1 MPDSGGSPGCV
12 RVIHR
17 FGKEAVAG
25 RWALRPHW
33 AMRITPS
40 LSHEQG
46 LRAQGFVRIAGVDE
60 VGRGPLAGP
69 VAAAAVIL
77 DPARLPP
84 DLDDS
89 KRMTARRRER
99 AERAIRASAE
109 VGLGLASVEEIEA
122 LNILGA
128 THLAMRRA
136 IEALPAPPDHVL
148 VDGNQLPKGLP
159 MPVRGLVGGDRLSL
173 SIAAASVVAKVW
185 RDQLMVT
192 LAQQH
197 PGYGWETNKG
207 YGSESHIAALQRLGP
222 SPIHRRSFAPLRNRL
237 WQE

>member
-1 MPDSGGSPGCV
+1 
-12 RVIHR
+12 
-17 FGKEAVAG
+17 
-25 RWALRPHW
+25 
-33 AMRITPS
+33 MRIAPS
-40 LSHEQG
+40 FSHELA
-46 LRAQGFVRIAGVDE
+46 LRAQGFLRIAGVDE

-69 VAAAAVIL
+69 VVAAAVIL
-77 DPARLPP
+77 DPASLPP

-89 KRMTARRRER
+89 KRMTPRRREK
-99 AERAIRASAE
+99 AEQAIRESAQ
-109 VGLGLASVEEIEA
+109 VGIGSATVEEIEA

-136 IEALPAPPDHVL
+136 LAALPAPADHAL
-148 VDGNQLPKGLP
+148 IDGNQLPKGLP
-159 MPVRGLVGGDRLSL
+159 MGATGLVGGDRLSL

-197 PGYGWETNKG
+197 PGYGWETNMG

-222 SPIHRRSFAPLRNRL
+222 TPYHRRSFAPLRNML
-237 WQE
+237 

>member
-1 MPDSGGSPGCV
+1 
-12 RVIHR
+12 
-17 FGKEAVAG
+17 
-25 RWALRPHW
+25 
-33 AMRITPS
+33 
-40 LSHEQG
+40 
-46 LRAQGFVRIAGVDE
+46 
-60 VGRGPLAGP
+60 
-69 VAAAAVIL
+69 
-77 DPARLPP
+77 
-84 DLDDS
+84 
-89 KRMTARRRER
+89 
-99 AERAIRASAE
+99 

-222 SPIHRRSFAPLRNRL
+222 SPIHRRSFAPLRNML

>member
-1 MPDSGGSPGCV
+1 
-12 RVIHR
+12 
-17 FGKEAVAG
+17 
-25 RWALRPHW
+25 
-33 AMRITPS
+33 MRIAPS
-40 LSHEQG
+40 FSHELA
-46 LRAQGFVRIAGVDE
+46 LRAQGFLRIAGVDE

-69 VAAAAVIL
+69 VVAAAVIL
-77 DPARLPP
+77 DPASLPP

-89 KRMTARRRER
+89 KRMTPRRREK
-99 AERAIRASAE
+99 AERAIRESAQ
-109 VGLGLASVEEIEA
+109 VGIGSATVEEIEA

-136 IEALPAPPDHVL
+136 LAALPAPADHAL
-148 VDGNQLPKGLP
+148 IDGNQLPKGLP
-159 MPVRGLVGGDRLSL
+159 MGATGLVGGDRLSL

-197 PGYGWETNKG
+197 PGYGWETNMG

-222 SPIHRRSFAPLRNRL
+222 TPYHRRSFAPLRNML
-237 WQE
+237 